1 MGLLGALFT
10 YRFLQRA
17 ASSYVCT
24 AGLVSNKFVSLGIS
38 SAALWLY
45 QLSCGVD
52 SRSPIMP
59 LRVAALFSVVESKFE
74 SQGTSAYATLV
85 INDVMSANVRAKIR
99 EKYLNFLFIPEHPP
113 LNFNPLAIVP
123 SEN

>member
-1 MGLLGALFT
+1 M
-10 YRFLQRA
+10 
-17 ASSYVCT
+17 
-24 AGLVSNKFVSLGIS
+24 
-38 SAALWLY
+38 
-45 QLSCGVD
+45 
-52 SRSPIMP
+52 
-59 LRVAALFSVVESKFE
+59 AALFSVVESKFE

-85 INDVMSANVRAKIR
+85 INDVMSANVSAEIR

>member
-1 MGLLGALFT
+1 M
-10 YRFLQRA
+10 
-17 ASSYVCT
+17 
-24 AGLVSNKFVSLGIS
+24 SNKFVSLGMS

-74 SQGTSAYATLV
+74 SQGISAYAV
-85 INDVMSANVRAKIR
+85 PAENDVMIIIIRANVTAKC
-99 EKYLNFLFIPEHPP
+99 LNFLFIPEHPS

-123 SEN
+123 SENYGQC